1 MSKAILICGKIC
13 SGKTKY
19 AKDFIKNQ
27 GGVLLS
33 CDQIMLTLFDEQLG
47 DKHDIILGKTKK
59 YLIELGK
66 DILSNG
72 TDIVLDWG
80 FWTERERKYYL
91 DFFVNNGF
99 NAEIHYVKIN
109 ESNWDNFISS
119 RNSQSGN
126 NYKVSDTLK
135 KMSNHIFQEPINYD
149 VIIKN

>member
-33 CDQIMLTLFDEQLG
+33 CDLIMLTLFDEQLG
-47 DKHDIILGKTKK
+47 DKHDIILGKIKK

-66 DILSNG
+66 GILSNG

-99 NAEIHYVKIN
+99 KAEIHYVKV
-109 ESNWDNFISS
+109 SNTSWNNFILM
-119 RNSQSGN
+119 RNSQCKK
-126 NYKVSDTLK
+126 NYYVSETLK
-135 KMSNHIFQEPINYD
+135 KMSDQIFQEPINFD
-149 VIIKN
+149 VVIEN